1 MSGHSKWSSIK
12 HKKGAADA
20 KRGKLFSKLARA
32 IIVAARDG
40 GGDIEGNPTLATAV
54 QKAKDASMPKE
65 NIQRA
70 IDRGTGASADAA
82 AIEEVSFEGYGPGG
96 AAILVSALT
105 DNRNRTTAEVRLA
118 FTKHN
123 GNLGEP
129 GSVAWIFEKRGV
141 ITVDGSRYGEDDVI
155 AAIDAGAEDVVED
168 GEDLRILCQAGDLAA
183 VREALEGAGVE
194 IGSAEATMEPKST
207 VEVGKGDARALLGL
221 LDALEDHDD
230 VNEVHAN
237 FDIPE
242 EVLTEIAA

>member
-1 MSGHSKWSSIK
+1 
-12 HKKGAADA
+12 
-20 KRGKLFSKLARA
+20 
-32 IIVAARDG
+32 
-40 GGDIEGNPTLATAV
+40 
-54 QKAKDASMPKE
+54 
-65 NIQRA
+65 
-70 IDRGTGASADAA
+70 
-82 AIEEVSFEGYGPGG
+82 
-96 AAILVSALT
+96 
-105 DNRNRTTAEVRLA
+105 
-118 FTKHN
+118 
-123 GNLGEP
+123 
-129 GSVAWIFEKRGV
+129 
-141 ITVDGSRYGEDDVI
+141 VI

-242 EVLTEIAA
+242 EVLAEVAG